1 MPLVINTNVQSLNSQ
16 RQLVKSGADMS
27 KAMERLSSGMR
38 INKAADDAAGLAI
51 ANRMTSQIRGLNQAV
66 RNANDG
72 VSMIQTA
79 EGGLNEITNMLQRM
93 RELSIQSANGIYSD
107 ADRGTLNAEVQQLK
121 SEVQRIADTTSFNG
135 QSLLDGSLGNV
146 LLQIGSETNQTI
158 GVNIAEISNEKL
170 GVAATAGAS
179 SYSQT
184 DLTTSL
190 NGLGTGDLT
199 INGIAIDA
207 AKSADDTASSHN
219 KTSSALSIAAA
230 INAKTDLSGVEA
242 TVGQTT
248 LGGTAMTVGAV
259 STTLSIN
266 GVSFGTLNMVATDDL
281 AAKRAETVNII
292 NAKSDLTGV
301 TAVDSG
307 SDNGGITLVAADGRN
322 IAVSAGTAAA
332 ADNFGISFGQADGT
346 VEVTTGAVSLRSV
359 TGADIVVGQGAT
371 GNAEDAGFSVGTY
384 SGTQAQVSSDLND
397 STTAMASGDVK
408 INGVIIG
415 ASLASYD
422 TASSASNDS
431 SAISK
436 AAAINLVSDQTG
448 VTAEVR
454 ENVATNTGTQVFAG
468 AAVSGTINGVSI
480 TGFTS
485 TAGAANAALNRQAM
499 VDAVNAISG
508 QTGVR
513 AVDTGE
519 NGTANG
525 GGVIL
530 IADDGRNIV
539 TNFTNGEEGGVL
551 SGAQTFTGEFTLVS
565 DKEIVVERGT
575 TANIANSGLKVGTYG
590 NAEDG
595 QSIANVDISTAA
607 GAQAAIKGLDNAI
620 DSINSVRADL
630 GAVNN
635 RLDFAVASLQ
645 NTSENTSAARSRIQD
660 ADFAAETAALSR
672 AQVLQQA
679 STAMLAQANAQPQQV
694 LSLLQ

>member
-219 KTSSALSIAAA
+219 KTSSALSVAAA